1 MRKYGIVVLLLICM
15 AYFSCV
21 ENNQGM
27 AILPPTIVKTKEEWS
42 ALLSPN
48 AYEVMVMK
56 KTEAKFKNKYN
67 KETRSGTYYSAATGE
82 VLFSSEDKFESN
94 TGWPAFSRPV
104 NPNSLSIKEDRSN
117 GMLRYEVIET
127 STGLHLG
134 HIFEDG
140 PIELGGRR
148 FCINS
153 AALIFK
159 PENN

>member
-1 MRKYGIVVLLLICM
+1 MRTYGIVVLLLICI

-21 ENNQGM
+21 DSNQE
-27 AILPPTIVKTKEEWS
+27 ASIPQPTVVKTKEEWS

-48 AYEVMVMK
+48 AYQVMVLK
-56 KTEAKFKNKYN
+56 KTEPKFNNIYN
-67 KETRSGTYYSAATGE
+67 KEKRSGSYHSAATGE
-82 VLFSSEDKFESN
+82 LLFSSEDKFQSN
-94 TGWPAFSRPV
+94 TGWPAFSRPI
-104 NPNSLSIKEDRSN
+104 NSNIISIKEDRSN
-117 GMLRYEVIET
+117 GMLRQEVIET

-134 HIFEDG
+134 HVFEDG